1 MKCLHSISLCTHNS
15 CCFFYFRSLINSL
28 AAFHSIETQLH
39 ERNVR
44 RGVIHPPPKNLIVLS
59 FFFLLN
65 VSKLYISLS
74 SKVGPLRWISKARLK
89 YGSMER
95 SEKRN
100 IEVHTHFRVGNEKKF
115 LFLSEPTTQFFFP
128 FRFVLFASNHR
139 KKKLIKQARFSLHQ
153 SHSLTLNSRRFC
165 FL

>member
-115 LFLSEPTTQFFFP
+115 LFFIRANNTIFLSFS
-128 FRFVLFASNHR
+128 FRFVRLKSP
-139 KKKLIKQARFSLHQ
+139 KKK
-153 SHSLTLNSRRFC
+153 TY
-165 FL
+165 